1 MFLIEKL
8 NTKERWIIWNT
19 ILVVAMHALN
29 ESYPN
34 NIISIYFSKHFG
46 NQTIVGGLIKA
57 LPAIT
62 LAFTSFQA
70 FVDSKAVYLLM
81 FAIALVFCSLGDFFL
96 YLEKD
101 RVHYSEMYFIY
112 GLGAFLI
119 SHAIFAICFYMRLK
133 RLQNICKTHCPAT
146 MSFDIVPYL
155 VFVYAIIF
163 FNIMSVN
170 LSKDENL
177 KYAVG
182 IYCFVIGMMFFMALW
197 NHRLEKRVR
206 HTIDDEPKKMKH
218 LMGLLP
224 RWRAPGYLIGSVLF
238 IISDSFIGYGRFV
251 ETDED
256 VQYNIQILS
265 TYFIAITFLC
275 ISSISEPIL
284 NGDTEATIEK
294 MMC

>member
-34 NIISIYFSKHFG
+34 NIISIYFSKYFG

-101 RVHYSEMYFIY
+101 CVHYSEMYFIY

-133 RLQNICKTHCPAT
+133 RLQNI
-146 MSFDIVPYL
+146 
-155 VFVYAIIF
+155 
-163 FNIMSVN
+163 
-170 LSKDENL
+170 
-177 KYAVG
+177 
-182 IYCFVIGMMFFMALW
+182 
-197 NHRLEKRVR
+197 
-206 HTIDDEPKKMKH
+206 
-218 LMGLLP
+218 
-224 RWRAPGYLIGSVLF
+224 
-238 IISDSFIGYGRFV
+238 
-251 ETDED
+251 
-256 VQYNIQILS
+256 
-265 TYFIAITFLC
+265 
-275 ISSISEPIL
+275 
-284 NGDTEATIEK
+284 
-294 MMC
+294 